1 MADGFLSGLAR
12 RVYESRDTA
21 EDYGRDTGRR
31 ARDTADRA
39 RDTAEEYGDY
49 ARRRVRDRGD
59 DARGELRRLWSQME
73 DVVER
78 NLGSSPREAARTV
91 GSYAR
96 DYADEGRELAYDLAA
111 QVRDAT
117 RSRPLVAIGIAVAAT
132 FVITSL
138 LSSGRR
144 R

>member
-12 RVYESRDTA
+12 RVYE
-21 EDYGRDTGRR
+21 
-31 ARDTADRA
+31 A
-39 RDTAEEYGDY
+39 RDTAEEYGRD
-49 ARRRVRDRGD
+49 AGRRLRDTADEYGRDAGRRTRDRGE

-96 DYADEGRELAYDLAA
+96 DYAEDGREMAYDVADQIRSAA
-111 QVRDAT
+111 RA
-117 RSRPLVAIGIAVAAT
+117 RPFVAMGIAVAAT
-132 FVITSL
+132 LIITSL
-138 LSSGRR
+138 LSSGKRR
-144 R
+144 